1 MTISKL
7 KYLSNE
13 TISSLRTSVA
23 ENLDRY
29 SDGDFGDLMSA
40 GEWALELDLNVDLSM
55 LTELDPSGTPDAE
68 IANSLLVWTVLGRL
82 TPALACEEGI
92 WVRLTHVECL
102 SFARNR
108 WIKSDADDEVAK
120 KLIDDHFFA
129 AKLTTRRDDNAI
141 SRLWWNA
148 YIANLANPDPALPA
162 LRVILQKADIRS
174 NFVERSMTA
183 SRPTLTAGMVRIMQR
198 EASITAREDNFR
210 AFMRSVNKLGG
221 GIVFEAMSSPEIDR
235 FMGMCAARAGLIPG
249 TSASSGVPIAS
260 QATPVDH
267 HSEEQR
273 PAG

>member
-13 TISSLRTSVA
+13 TISFLRTNVA
-23 ENLDRY
+23 TNLHRY
-29 SDGDFGDLMSA
+29 RNGDFDDLMSA
-40 GEWALELDLNVDLSM
+40 GEWALELDLNVDLSA

-102 SFARNR
+102 SFARDR
-108 WIKSDADDEVAK
+108 WIKPDADDEATK

-129 AKLTTRRDDNAI
+129 AKLTARRDDNAI

-162 LRVILQKADIRS
+162 LSVILQKADIRS

-183 SRPTLTAGMVRIMQR
+183 SRPVLAAGMVRIMQR
-198 EASITAREDNFR
+198 EASITEREDNFR

-221 GIVFEAMSSPEIDR
+221 GIVFEAMSNPEIDR
-235 FMGMCAARAGLIPG
+235 FMKMCAARAGLISRAG
-249 TSASSGVPIAS
+249 ASSDVPVAPHV
-260 QATPVDH
+260 AAVDR
-267 HSEEQR
+267 SDEQR